1 MNKYQFLL
9 CKKIIK
15 NDCIYLFLQEN
26 MFETDEGTER
36 FFDIFQKTIDNVN
49 WDNIHV
55 PLNLPLLEYKQRQQR
70 ELYAE
75 RKYMETLFRKL

>member
-1 MNKYQFLL
+1 
-9 CKKIIK
+9 
-15 NDCIYLFLQEN
+15 

-49 WDNIHV
+49 WDNIQV
-55 PLNLPLLEYKQRQQR
+55 SLNLPLLEYKQRQQR